1 LAEVKTIISEA
12 TYIMGDGE
20 SPSFAEARAIQQAK
34 QTALEQAG
42 TYVESYTKMQ
52 NFDLTAEEIQTLAGG
67 VLSVEVLD
75 KQRTL
80 VQDGLRLYVKIK
92 AAVTTDKMEELAQR
106 IKGRNVAAEYKKLQ
120 EDYAKLNQDIDKW
133 KRIAAETPRV
143 PERNTALEKV
153 SEGAKRFGDMQAI
166 ETQFFER
173 LVSGKPLV
181 RRAIAERSIVD
192 SLLRKIVDKGHS
204 ISFGEPSIHLDEYRP
219 EAMVLEVPLAVQ
231 ANGDV
236 IIAISDETKRLGGK
250 TWVGYK
256 SFPTGTTIIDVSK
269 SEAVAKYFWY
279 QVGEMRFV
287 LTLQFGDGR
296 SFECTA
302 ATENEPVET
311 FLALSSYK
319 PFHDVWLVA
328 VLPVQRHVTLKFSL
342 PSTLAESITSITGAY
357 RILSPVETEQRYG
370 MSGEVSRHL
379 VYLRLP

>member
-1 LAEVKTIISEA
+1 MASYKCPTLLLVSLMVLTLPEHGLAEVKTIISEA

-173 LVSGKPLV
+173 LVSG
-181 RRAIAERSIVD
+181 
-192 SLLRKIVDKGHS
+192 
-204 ISFGEPSIHLDEYRP
+204 
-219 EAMVLEVPLAVQ
+219 
-231 ANGDV
+231 
-236 IIAISDETKRLGGK
+236 
-250 TWVGYK
+250 
-256 SFPTGTTIIDVSK
+256 
-269 SEAVAKYFWY
+269 
-279 QVGEMRFV
+279 
-287 LTLQFGDGR
+287 
-296 SFECTA
+296 
-302 ATENEPVET
+302 
-311 FLALSSYK
+311 
-319 PFHDVWLVA
+319 
-328 VLPVQRHVTLKFSL
+328 
-342 PSTLAESITSITGAY
+342 
-357 RILSPVETEQRYG
+357 
-370 MSGEVSRHL
+370 
-379 VYLRLP
+379 